1 MLDFKKAIPSVYI
14 FISEKEIYYVKLEID
29 GMYISGI
36 TVRKSLKNPSE
47 WWVQMPT
54 YSSGGK
60 YGKYIEFDKQCPFRQ
75 VIEDKCIEAV
85 EQYSDPSEIDP
96 STNIDLDTIDFG

>member
-1 MLDFKKAIPSVYI
+1 MFNLNDASTEVYI
-14 FISEKEIYYVKLEID
+14 FNEMKNIYYIKLSIY

-36 TVRKSLKNPSE
+36 TVRKSFKNPSE

-60 YGKYIEFDKQCPFRQ
+60 YGKYIEFDKQCPFR
-75 VIEDKCIEAV
+75 VIIEDKCIEAV
-85 EQYSDPSEIDP
+85 EQYSDATQIDP
-96 STNIDLDTIDFG
+96 STDIDLDEIDFR